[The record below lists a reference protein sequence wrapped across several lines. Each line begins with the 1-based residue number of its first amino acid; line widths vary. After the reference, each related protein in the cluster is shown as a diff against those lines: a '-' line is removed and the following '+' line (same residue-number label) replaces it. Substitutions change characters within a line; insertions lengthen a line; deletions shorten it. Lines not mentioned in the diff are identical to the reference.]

1 MKPRWKQFKKESWVF
16 KFKLFFITALFIIIR
31 LQAILGIVGSKNAD
45 KKNIINVL
53 FTYMCARYQQFD
65 LNYSSWAILL
75 SSWDKASSNRLI
87 NSIYLN
93 PFHYLLW
100 KYIKKKSVRSIFF
113 TLKSINWRKKNV
125 FQYWH
130 WEVLIYS
137 EKLLRSRM
145 ENSQETEF
153 NKWGR
158 QRSNIIVRNWI
169 EVHMIKN

>member
-93 PFHYLLW
+93 PFHYLLL
-100 KYIKKKSVRSIFF
+100 KIYIKKNSVRSIFF
-113 TLKSINWRKKNV
+113 TLKSINWRKKM
-125 FQYWH
+125 F
-130 WEVLIYS
+130 S
-137 EKLLRSRM
+137 S
-145 ENSQETEF
+145 TDT
-153 NKWGR
+153 GR
-158 QRSNIIVRNWI
+158 CWYIQRNYLEAGWKIHRRQSLTN
-169 EVHMIKN
+169 EEGKEAT